1 MGRQLASFDGITY
14 TYNEDGIRTS
24 KTVNGERTYYYV
36 DGTQLFEQTIGNDC
50 GLHFFYDR
58 NGELTAFARYYEDD
72 EPIQDLYYYVK
83 NARGD
88 IIDIADDWGNIIASY
103 TYDPWGKILS
113 VTGTNTTIGNLNPFR
128 YRSYYYDSDIQM
140 YYLQSR
146 YYDPEVGR
154 FINCDDVN
162 YLGATGTQLS
172 YNAFAYCENE
182 PVNNSDA
189 NGFWGADIHYGR
201 KYTNKEYVNKNNQYI
216 IYDGTYEWAKAMGFK
231 TEYAHIL
238 ADACRLV
245 DKSLIYGPV
254 IPTSNG
260 FGHHFNFSYSRH
272 TEDTRIMFANKW
284 LLKAI
289 NIFNS
294 NPAKK
299 KKREEAFKILGRGLH
314 ALQDYSAHGDFVPIE
329 VMYFGNATMS
339 GATTAF
345 LIQVHSKEYDD
356 PFFDWKNTKK
366 RSSFGSKLLNV
377 GLRYRETKIQT
388 IIYLTSFLVSI
399 KERNLKYIYN
409 Q

>member
-1 MGRQLASFDGITY
+1 M
-14 TYNEDGIRTS
+14 S
-24 KTVNGERTYYYV
+24 KTDNTVMAELWMNGTR
-36 DGTQLFEQTIGNDC
+36 LFEQINGRDC

-83 NARGD
+83 NAQGD
-88 IIDIADDWGNIIASY
+88 ITDITDDWGNIIASY
-103 TYDPWGKILS
+103 TYDPWGKVLS
-113 VTGTNTTIGNLNPFR
+113 VTGSDTVIGNLNQFR
-128 YRSYYYDSDIQM
+128 YRGYYYDDETGL

-154 FINCDDVN
+154 FINADDVD

-294 NPAKK
+294 N
-299 KKREEAFKILGRGLH
+299 L
-314 ALQDYSAHGDFVPIE
+314 
-329 VMYFGNATMS
+329 
-339 GATTAF
+339 
-345 LIQVHSKEYDD
+345 
-356 PFFDWKNTKK
+356 FDI
-366 RSSFGSKLLNV
+366 SSEDK
-377 GLRYRETKIQT
+377 
-388 IIYLTSFLVSI
+388 
-399 KERNLKYIYN
+399 
-409 Q
+409 

>member
-1 MGRQLASFDGITY
+1 MD
-14 TYNEDGIRTS
+14 
-24 KTVNGERTYYYV
+24 
-36 DGTQLFEQTIGNDC
+36 
-50 GLHFFYDR
+50 
-58 NGELTAFARYYEDD
+58 
-72 EPIQDLYYYVK
+72 
-83 NARGD
+83 
-88 IIDIADDWGNIIASY
+88 
-103 TYDPWGKILS
+103 
-113 VTGTNTTIGNLNPFR
+113 
-128 YRSYYYDSDIQM
+128 
-140 YYLQSR
+140 
-146 YYDPEVGR
+146 
-154 FINCDDVN
+154 

-284 LLKAI
+284 NLKAI